1 MPDRPTRSYPPV
13 GAPDRLDQI
22 VRRGR
27 SLRRRRRAGMAAAG
41 TGGTLAVVALVMAA
55 FTVFG
60 SGGSDDGVVADDP
73 EPTVVT
79 TTSSTTTV
87 LALEPGELG
96 VAVKDGPPVQVEV
109 RDPEQPVGEGTQQ
122 CLEVAV
128 FPAGS
133 SRESVPVFRGQGC
146 RPGTGT
152 EFLDI
157 ELLPAPP
164 DGSDLMACA
173 PALERPSATTP
184 EDPETASGTTTFTL
198 GELPTGEYRLLLEA
212 NSGIGDGCG
221 PPEEWEQ
228 EHHRTLERSVTMPA
242 GSD

>member
-1 MPDRPTRSYPPV
+1 
-13 GAPDRLDQI
+13 
-22 VRRGR
+22 
-27 SLRRRRRAGMAAAG
+27 MAAAG

-60 SGGSDDGVVADDP
+60 SGGSDAGVVADDP

-79 TTSSTTTV
+79 TTSSTTT
-87 LALEPGELG
+87 APPPEPGE
-96 VAVKDGPPVQVEV
+96 VDIKVQNGPPVQVEV
-109 RDPEQPVGEGTQQ
+109 HDPEQPVGDDTQQ

-133 SRESVPVFRGQGC
+133 STESVPVFRGQGC

-152 EFLDI
+152 GFLDI
-157 ELLPAPP
+157 ELLPAAP
-164 DGSDLMACA
+164 DGTDLPACA

-198 GELPTGEYRLLLEA
+198 GELPTGDYRLLLEA

-221 PPEEWEQ
+221 PPEDWEQ
-228 EHHRTLERSVTMPA
+228 EHHSTLEPTVTMPA